1 MNWLALLVFLVAV
14 AAFLYWLL
22 IITEG
27 VFLGRRIVIFLYDL
41 TATKYDSI
49 KQYDPEFESGTI
61 LQPLLQAMSA
71 KPKPWVL
78 DVATG
83 TARVPLLLL
92 QEPRF
97 DGQVVGLD
105 AAAQMLAQATY
116 KLNQLPLS
124 AQRRGSLVQ
133 QTADRLP
140 FPDRS
145 FDVVTCL
152 EALEFF
158 PSDIP
163 ALGEIFRVLRPG
175 GFLMISRR
183 SGRDARLFLNHYR
196 STNDFMH
203 LLADL
208 GFNSLETYQWQVE
221 YDMVTAEKPVA

>member
-1 MNWLALLVFLVAV
+1 MNWLALLVIFMAV
-14 AAFLYWLL
+14 VAFLYWLL
-22 IITEG
+22 VTTEG
-27 VFLGRRIVIFLYDL
+27 VFLGQRIVILLYDL
-41 TATKYDSI
+41 TAAKYDSI

-61 LQPLLQAMSA
+61 LHPLLQAMSA

-92 QEPRF
+92 REPRF
-97 DGQVVGLD
+97 DGRVVGLD
-105 AAAQMLAQATY
+105 AAAQMLAQAIY
-116 KLNQLPLS
+116 KLNQLPLP
-124 AQRRGSLVQ
+124 ARQWGSLVQ

-140 FPDRS
+140 FPDNS

-158 PSDIP
+158 PSDVP
-163 ALGEIFRVLRPG
+163 ALEEMFRVLKPG
-175 GFLMISRR
+175 GFLMASRR

-196 STNDFMH
+196 STDDFMH

-208 GFNSLETYQWQVE
+208 GFASLETYQWQVD
-221 YDMVTAEKPVA
+221 YDMVTAEKPDA